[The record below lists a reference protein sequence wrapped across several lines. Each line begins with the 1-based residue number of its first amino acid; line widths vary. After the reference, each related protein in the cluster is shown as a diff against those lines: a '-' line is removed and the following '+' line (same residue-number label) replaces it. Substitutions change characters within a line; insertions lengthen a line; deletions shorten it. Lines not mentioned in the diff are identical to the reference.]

1 MNLEK
6 LFEMQK
12 MLDRKIHERFPE
24 LDGQNN
30 MDWKILALLTEI
42 GECANEWRGFKMWS
56 EDREPRAKAYSH
68 HEEKRYEGGGFSS
81 IAKYDRNPLLEE
93 YVDSLH
99 FILSIGLEL
108 GQEKYVENINHYIYE
123 EPYMTN
129 DVTLQFN
136 YVFSLATKVRKQ
148 YKPLFS
154 CFVALGEML
163 GFTWEEIESA
173 YSAKNEINHAR
184 QDTNY

>member
-1 MNLEK
+1 M
-6 LFEMQK
+6 MS
-12 MLDRKIHERFPE
+12 
-24 LDGQNN
+24 
-30 MDWKILALLTEI
+30 
-42 GECANEWRGFKMWS
+42 ANV
-56 EDREPRAKAYSH
+56 DD
-68 HEEKRYEGGGFSS
+68 EENCGYCEGTGLQEN
-81 IAKYDRNPLLEE
+81 RNPLLEE
-93 YVDSLH
+93 YVDCLH

-108 GQEKYVENINHYIYE
+108 GQGKYVENIFHYIFE
-123 EPYMTN
+123 EPFMTN

-173 YSAKNEINHAR
+173 YFAKNEINHVR
-184 QDTNY
+184 QAEGY